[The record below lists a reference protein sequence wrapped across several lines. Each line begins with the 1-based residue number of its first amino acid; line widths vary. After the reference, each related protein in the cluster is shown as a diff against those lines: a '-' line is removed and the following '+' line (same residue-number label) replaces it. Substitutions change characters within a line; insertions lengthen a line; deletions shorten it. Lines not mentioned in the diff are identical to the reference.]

1 MTVGKWPA
9 YSAAGL
15 SDKLAGH
22 VKTERKET
30 LADQLLARLRQQIL
44 SGHLAPGQLVPPEE
58 ELSEAFGVG
67 RTTVR
72 EALRGLVAAG
82 FVERRQRR
90 LVVLDQTSI
99 GGAQMAFASLDAQSA
114 IHNLYEVRKLI
125 EMNAAERAAERWS
138 GSELEGL
145 RAMLERMDPTDSDA
159 FHRADTRFH
168 VEIVALA
175 KNAILTE
182 VFDRSHELFFR
193 LPAYWRV
200 FNLPRGDL
208 PPPVHGVKWIHYRTI
223 FNAIRRRDGEGA
235 RDAMGVL
242 LDLLREDVIKRIAKT
257 EPPTA
262 KPRELRRSARVVARG

>member
-1 MTVGKWPA
+1 MTLRKLPA
-9 YSAAGL
+9 YSAVGL
-15 SDKLAGH
+15 SDKLAVH
-22 VKTERKET
+22 VNTERKET
-30 LADQLLARLRQQIL
+30 LADQLLAKLRQQIL

-58 ELSEAFGVG
+58 DLSEAFGVG

-82 FVERRQRR
+82 FAERRQRR

-125 EMNAAERAAERWS
+125 EMNAAERAAERWA

-145 RAMLERMDPTDSDA
+145 RAMLEGMDPTDSDA

-175 KNAILTE
+175 KNAILAE

-200 FNLPRGDL
+200 FNLPRGNA
-208 PPPVHGVKWIHYRTI
+208 PPPVHGVKWIHYRSI

-235 RDAMGVL
+235 REAMGIL
-242 LDLLREDVIKRIAKT
+242 LDLLREDVIERIAKT
-257 EPPTA
+257 ESPGT
-262 KPRELRRSARVVARG
+262 KPGEPRRPSRVASRG